1 MPINVAKIGESIGWI
16 GNEIFAAFQS
26 EYTGP
31 TVSADKTTTTYTY
44 SHHRKSVLMRFVAIC
59 IDYKSTQAP
68 TYPIAVESMM

>member
-16 GNEIFAAFQS
+16 GSEIIAAFQS

-31 TVSADKTTTTYTY
+31 IVSADKTTTTYMY
-44 SHHRKSVLMRFVAIC
+44 SHHRNSVLMRLDSIC

-68 TYPIAVESMM
+68 LVIGRLKV